1 MAFGEQVKEEMKARE
16 AQIRNFFANI
26 DVGLRRAGGPKVPQ
40 KWSSE
45 ELTLSKAITL
55 AASVVHERL
64 LDSIDT
70 RGAMDAL
77 SELIKATNIYLAA
90 RADGS
95 GGTSRPQAFLLEQC
109 SSFVSRILSVFGL
122 ASLGKPSSGELNSKN
137 SKESNSDALVSG
149 VLEAFCSFRDKV
161 RQLARSSDAGFADA
175 KKLLLHS
182 CDCVRDETMV
192 KLGVRLEDTPDGGS
206 VWKMDD
212 PATLQ
217 AEVDAKR
224 AAQSEALARKLKSK
238 LDSLVRDVEKF
249 EKLAALPSIQ
259 ESLKDKYSKFDQ
271 VSGDPTHDAEGVVL
285 QGKPLEKAKKDVEK
299 AKKVRAPLEKRVAE
313 EGVEFMDNM
322 RQEIKSIQDQLN
334 RLQVE

>member
-26 DVGLRRAGGPKVPQ
+26 DVGLRRAGGPEVPQ
-40 KWSSE
+40 KWASE
-45 ELTLSKAITL
+45 ELALSKAITL

-77 SELIKATNIYLAA
+77 SELVKATNIYLAA
-90 RADGS
+90 RTDGP

-122 ASLGKPSSGELNSKN
+122 ASLGKPSSGELN

-313 EGVEFMDNM
+313 EGIDFMDTM
-322 RQEIKSIQDQLN
+322 RQEIKSIQDQLS
-334 RLQVE
+334 RLQAE

>member
-16 AQIRNFFANI
+16 AQVRNFFGNI
-26 DVGLRRAGGPKVPQ
+26 DVGLRRAGGPEVPQ
-40 KWSSE
+40 KWAAE
-45 ELTLSKAITL
+45 EMALSKAISL
-55 AASVVHERL
+55 AASAVHERL

-77 SELIKATNIYLAA
+77 SDLIKATNIYLAA
-90 RADGS
+90 K
-95 GGTSRPQAFLLEQC
+95 SRPQAFLLEQC

-122 ASLGKPSSGELNSKN
+122 SSLGKPSIGQLNSN
-137 SKESNSDALVSG
+137 DSNSDALVSG

-161 RQLARSSDAGFADA
+161 RNLARSSDAGFADA

-217 AEVDAKR
+217 AEVDAKH
-224 AAQSEALARKLKSK
+224 AAQAAQAARKLKSK
-238 LDSLVRDVEKF
+238 LDALTRDLEKF

-259 ESLKDKYSKFDQ
+259 ESMKDKYSKFDQ
-271 VSGDPTHDAEGVVL
+271 VSGDPTHDAAGAPL
-285 QGKPLEKAKKDVEK
+285 QGKQLEKAKKDIEK
-299 AKKVRAPLEKRVAE
+299 ARKVRAPLEKRVAE
-313 EGVEFMDNM
+313 EGTGFMDSM
-322 RQEIKSIQDQLN
+322 RTEIKDIEDQLS
-334 RLQVE
+334 RLQVVP